1 MARYKTFSKTQFLVA
16 GLEVNVLRKNVKNL
30 NLRVYPAEKKVRVSV
45 PRHIADRAVA
55 QFIEEKLPWI
65 KKHLANFQKKPKR
78 VSPEFLSGE
87 KHWVW
92 GKELDLHI
100 IEKNK
105 PPKVYIHESTLILQV
120 RPKSTQAKKASVLK
134 EWYRVQLKKE
144 IPKLIEKWEP
154 EMRVKVNEFGVKQ
167 MKTRWGTCNIQAQRI
182 WLNLELAKKRPE
194 LLEYV
199 VVHEMVHLLERLHN
213 KRFYKFMSLYL
224 PNWKSLKNELNGKSG
239 ISDC

>member
-1 MARYKTFSKTQFLVA
+1 MASHKTFSKTQFLVA
-16 GLEVNVLRKNVKNL
+16 GLEVDVLRKDVKNL
-30 NLRVYPAEKKVRVSV
+30 NLRVYPAEKRVRVSV
-45 PRHIADRAVA
+45 PRRIPDRAVV

-65 KKHLANFQKKPKR
+65 KKHLANYRKKPNR
-78 VSPEFLSGE
+78 VAPGFFSGE

-92 GKELDLHI
+92 GKELKLHI
-100 IEKNK
+100 IKKNE
-105 PPKVYIHESTLILQV
+105 PPKVCANESSLILQV
-120 RPKSTQAKKASVLK
+120 RPESSQDKKATVLK

-167 MKTRWGTCNIQAQRI
+167 MKTRWGTCNIRAKRI

-199 VVHEMVHLLERLHN
+199 VIHEMVHLLERLHN

-224 PNWKSLKNELNGKSG
+224 PHWESLKNELNGKSG